1 MKMIRKWMAVAGVEG
16 EEEEG
21 LGFGC
26 TILKEDADIMTPAE
40 LDLA

>member
-1 MKMIRKWMAVAGVEG
+1 VLRTGVE
-16 EEEEG
+16 EER

-26 TILKEDADIMTPAE
+26 TILKEDVDIMTPAE